1 MYVHTGCSWSWLG
14 RQFDT
19 YNEQLLSQ
27 DDATIE
33 QQRLPPA
40 PVEAE
45 PAVHN
50 EALEDRPRRSHGAS
64 RDFKMPNSR
73 VKSHAQVDLQETS
86 DWAEVDVPEEDGSTS
101 GGIPG
106 AYFRSPVPNEQ
117 ASTRPFYE
125 RQCPRTLLL
134 TSLAEGVTHNEITEA
149 VRGGQLL
156 DVYLRPLD
164 RTATVS
170 FLQAADARAF
180 FDHVRRH
187 DLYIK
192 QKRVSKRT
200 ESSFDWCFQF

>member
-1 MYVHTGCSWSWLG
+1 MYVHTGCYWSCHAGQL
-14 RQFDT
+14 DT
-19 YNEQLLSQ
+19 YDEQLLSQ

-33 QQRLPPA
+33 QQRGPPA

-45 PAVHN
+45 PTLPHKVP
-50 EALEDRPRRSHGAS
+50 EDRPQRSHGAS
-64 RDFKMPNSR
+64 QDFRMHNSIA
-73 VKSHAQVDLQETS
+73 KSYLQETS
-86 DWAEVDVPEEDGSTS
+86 DWADVDVPEEDGSAS
-101 GGIPG
+101 GGVFG
-106 AYFRSPVPNEQ
+106 AYLRSPVSNEQ

-134 TSLAEGVTHNEITEA
+134 SNLAEGVTHSDITEA

-156 DVYLRPLD
+156 DIYLRPLD

-187 DLYIK
+187 DLYVK
-192 QKRVSKRT
+192 QKRVSKRR
-200 ESSFDWCFQF
+200 EFFLCLWCLPF